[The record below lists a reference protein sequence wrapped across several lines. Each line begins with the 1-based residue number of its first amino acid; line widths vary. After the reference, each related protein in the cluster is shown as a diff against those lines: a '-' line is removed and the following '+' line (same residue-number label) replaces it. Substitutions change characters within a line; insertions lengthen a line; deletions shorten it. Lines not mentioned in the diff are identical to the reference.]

1 MDAIWYYSRMF
12 DLVSIVKAAGYFG
25 LFAIIFAETG
35 LFFGFF
41 LPGDSL
47 LFTAGFLAS
56 QSFLSIWPLTIML
69 ALAAILGDSTGYA
82 FGAKLGHKI
91 FYKADSFF
99 FNKANIDRA
108 KMFFEKHGRK
118 TIILARFIPV
128 LRTFVPIL
136 AGVGRMHYRV
146 FLTYN
151 VMGGLLWG
159 AGVTLLGYF
168 LGNTIP
174 HADRYLLPI
183 IAAIIFVSLLPTF
196 VHLWRD
202 PKFLKALR
210 DKIYAAILKK

>member
-12 DLVSIVKAAGYFG
+12 DLVAIVKAAGYVG
-25 LFAIIFAETG
+25 LFAIIFAESG

-56 QSFLSIWPLTIML
+56 QDFLSIWPLVIIL
-69 ALAAILGDSTGYA
+69 VLAAVLGDSTGYA
-82 FGAKLGHKI
+82 FGAKVGYKI
-91 FYKADSFF
+91 FFKDDSFF
-99 FNKANIDRA
+99 FNKANIDHA

-118 TIILARFIPV
+118 TIILARFIPAV
-128 LRTFVPIL
+128 RTFVPIL
-136 AGVGRMHYRV
+136 AGVGRMNYRV

-151 VMGGLLWG
+151 VTGGLLWG
-159 AGVTLLGYF
+159 AGITLLGYF
-168 LGNTIP
+168 LGSTIP

-183 IAAIIFVSLLPTF
+183 IAAIIFVSVLPTF

-202 PKFLKALR
+202 PKFRRLLR
-210 DKIYAAILKK
+210 HQIKKTIGF